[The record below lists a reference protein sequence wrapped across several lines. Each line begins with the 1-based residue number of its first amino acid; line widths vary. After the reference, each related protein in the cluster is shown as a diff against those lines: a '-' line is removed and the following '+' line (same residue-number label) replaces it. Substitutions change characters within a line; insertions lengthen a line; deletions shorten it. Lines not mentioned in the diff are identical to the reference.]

1 MRRFLARLP
10 RRPRVSLLAT
20 IDDPDE
26 VWIRATFGSLRAQ
39 VYPDWELCACDNGSA
54 RPHVAETLREL
65 RADRRL
71 KVKTLTAR
79 AAPAEALAAA
89 LSLASGELCAIVGC
103 GDELTPDALF
113 RAIELANGKGSD
125 VVYTDE
131 IVVDEVG
138 EASAAA
144 LKPSWS
150 PDLLLAGNYI
160 GRLCVIR
167 RDLVEAVG
175 GPAASDDAEEV
186 EHDLLLRVSERAR
199 AIRHLPTVVYRRRTL
214 PPAAADVGPAASS
227 RAALAALR
235 RRREDA
241 SVQAGEDG
249 WLRIDRRAADLSTV
263 AAIVRVDPNA
273 STAPLLRHLE
283 DADAVDEIVIAGGR
297 EGAFAG
303 HEQVASVTP
312 ARAVN
317 LAAARTTSEYLLL
330 LDGDGRPAERPGTGW
345 IETLLAHAERGGV
358 GAIGC
363 RLLYRDGRLRQ
374 GGSLI
379 DLDALTRRSYE
390 RMPTSAGAVAAT
402 RRPFNPAILRAECM
416 VLARARFEALGG
428 FDSERLGRTLY
439 DVDLALR
446 LTERGLLNVYTP
458 AVTFACGADREL
470 PPPAEVAYLWD
481 RWWEQLSAV
490 LSGQHPA
497 ARLALRDAAPALA
510 P

>member
-1 MRRFLARLP
+1 MRRGVARLP
-10 RRPRVSLLAT
+10 RRPRVSLVAT

-26 VWIRATFGSLRAQ
+26 VWIRATFASLRAQ
-39 VYPDWELCACDNGSA
+39 VYPDWELCACDNGST
-54 RPHVAETLREL
+54 RPHVVPTLRAL

-71 KVKTLTAR
+71 KVRTL
-79 AAPAEALAAA
+79 AAPVGRAGALAAA
-89 LSLASGELCAIVGC
+89 LSAASGELCAIVGC

-113 RAIELANGKGSD
+113 RAVELAGGGGSD
-125 VVYTDE
+125 VVYSDE

-138 EASAAA
+138 EPSEVA
-144 LKPSWS
+144 LKPPWS
-150 PDLLLAGNYI
+150 PDLLLAGNYL

-167 RDLVEAVG
+167 RDLVEAIG
-175 GPAASDDAEEV
+175 GPAAASDDDEV

-199 AIRHLPTVVYRRRTL
+199 AIRHVPAILYRRRTL
-214 PPAAADVGPAASS
+214 PPAEAQLGPSASP
-227 RAALAALR
+227 RATRAALR

-241 SVQAGEDG
+241 SVQVGVDG
-249 WLRIDRRAADLSTV
+249 WLRIERRSAHLSTV

-273 STAPLLRHLE
+273 STAPVLRHLE
-283 DADAVDEIVIAGGR
+283 GADAVEEIVIAGGR

-303 HEQVASVTP
+303 REQVASTTP

-330 LDGDGRPAERPGTGW
+330 LDGEGRPAERPTAGW
-345 IETLLAHAERGGV
+345 IESLLAHAERGGV
-358 GAIGC
+358 GAVGC
-363 RLLYRDGRLRQ
+363 RLLYPHGRLRQ
-374 GGSLI
+374 GGVLI

-390 RMPTSAGAVAAT
+390 RMPTWAGAVSAA

-416 VLARARFEALGG
+416 MLPRARFEALGG

-458 AVTFACGADREL
+458 AVTFVCGAEREL

-481 RWWEQLSAV
+481 RWWERLSTA

-497 ARLALRDAAPALA
+497 ARLALRDAAPALV